1 MQSMLAKCM
10 EKVTEAN
17 NPNNELEKRSET
29 IVTVGPETYI
39 KESSSSESVLKQQ
52 AACSKSK

>member
-1 MQSMLAKCM
+1 MLAKCM